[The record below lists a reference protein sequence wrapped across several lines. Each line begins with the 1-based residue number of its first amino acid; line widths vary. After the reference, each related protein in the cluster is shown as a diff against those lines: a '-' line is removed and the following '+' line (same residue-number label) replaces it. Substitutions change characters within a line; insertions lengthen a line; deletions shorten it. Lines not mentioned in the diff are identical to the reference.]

1 MVKPE
6 KKNIQEKCDRT
17 APTEPHNTHTGHHT
31 THTSILCAVCGSKLR
46 APLRSN
52 FIWIR
57 SAQQMG
63 IRVKGQRPSAVI
75 SADSGHSTLSTAGH
89 RGNIEPEGKM
99 LKWISVLTLT

>member
-1 MVKPE
+1 
-6 KKNIQEKCDRT
+6 
-17 APTEPHNTHTGHHT
+17 
-31 THTSILCAVCGSKLR
+31 
-46 APLRSN
+46 
-52 FIWIR
+52 
-57 SAQQMG
+57 MG

>member
-1 MVKPE
+1 MTERHPLS
-6 KKNIQEKCDRT
+6 
-17 APTEPHNTHTGHHT
+17 PTIHTQDITPHTRPFCV
-31 THTSILCAVCGSKLR
+31 LCGSKLR
-46 APLRSN
+46 APFRSN

-63 IRVKGQRPSAVI
+63 IRVKGQRPSAAI